1 MKKSIVVCLTAL
13 ALLSA
18 SSPAATLARGAGDA
32 QLREEVVARVNKAH
46 AENRRVQVKFKKEFA
61 WFKEEVTLTG
71 RVGEVREKGFTF
83 EPDDKD
89 YVAFLKGKG
98 MVAAVLYD
106 DVASVRYPSKVKKF
120 FKDVG
125 KGVGIGAMGVGA
137 FFVVMPIYGVLALLG
152 ELPSC

>member
-1 MKKSIVVCLTAL
+1 MKKSILTCLAAL
-13 ALLSA
+13 ALLTA
-18 SSPAATLARGAGDA
+18 SSPAALAKGAGDE
-32 QLREEVVARVNKAH
+32 QRREEVVARVKKAQ
-46 AENRRVQVKFKKEFA
+46 AERRHVQVKFKKEFA
-61 WFKEEVTLTG
+61 WFKEEVTLSG

-89 YVAFLKGKG
+89 DVAFLKGKG
-98 MVAAVLYD
+98 LVAAVLYD

-137 FFVVMPIYGVLALLG
+137 FFVVMPVYGVLALLG

>member
-1 MKKSIVVCLTAL
+1 MRKSILVCLATL

-18 SSPAATLARGAGDA
+18 ASPRAALAKGAGDE
-32 QLREEVVARVNKAH
+32 QPREEVVARVKKAQ
-46 AENRRVQVKFKKEFA
+46 AERRRVRVTLRKEFS
-61 WFKEEVTLTG
+61 WFKQEVTLTG

-89 YVAFLKGKG
+89 DVAFLKGKG

-106 DVASVRYPSKVKKF
+106 DVASVHDHSKVKKF
-120 FKDVG
+120 FKDLG
-125 KGVGIGAMGVGA
+125 KGAGIGAMGAGA
-137 FFVVMPIYGVLALLG
+137 FFIVMPVYGVLALLG

>member
-1 MKKSIVVCLTAL
+1 MKKSILAGLAAL

-18 SSPAATLARGAGDA
+18 APRAAQAKGDGDV
-32 QLREEVVARVNKAH
+32 QPREEIVARVKKAQ
-46 AENRRVQVKFKKEFA
+46 AERRRVRVRFKKEFA
-61 WFKEEVTLTG
+61 WFKEEVTLAG

-89 YVAFLKGKG
+89 SVAFLKGKG

-120 FKDVG
+120 FK
-125 KGVGIGAMGVGA
+125 GVGIGVMGAGA
-137 FFVVMPIYGVLALLG
+137 FFVVMPVYGVLALLG